1 MQPKD
6 NGKHSYLSPNFS
18 KINYAKP
25 NMETVLL
32 NQRIATTQNAQ
43 QLSFYHQYS
52 YIYFKPFN
60 KKIISNN
67 NTDTTSEH
75 KSESCKKP
83 LTYKLT
89 NLVKQDKFE
98 HTTPSKLPYMEE
110 IYQKHFKKTELN
122 KSHFLQQLNK
132 HFLSFQYDRYLNL
145 NELLNTIEYNE
156 NNREDQEDQTR
167 FYFELR
173 ANKIPP
179 KQKNTVKTDKDKK
192 SEGYLKINKF
202 ETKNNISFFKMK
214 HIKHVFLQTK
224 LYKPKSNTKS
234 NDQRSKACDKPLQN
248 YNKTIIKD
256 FIITGYLPKI
266 VNNINTFNALQLA
279 TDNSPSVSILKD
291 FWKYFNIKPF
301 SKSELNLYA

>member
-25 NMETVLL
+25 NTETVLL

-75 KSESCKKP
+75 KSESCKRP

-110 IYQKHFKKTELN
+110 IYQKHLEKTELN
-122 KSHFLQQLNK
+122 KIIFPELPDKN
-132 HFLSFQYDRYLNL
+132 FLSFQYDRYLSL
-145 NELLNTIEYNE
+145 NKLLNTIETNE
-156 NNREDQEDQTR
+156 NNKEDRTR
-167 FYFELR
+167 FYFELKV
-173 ANKIPP
+173 NKIPS
-179 KQKNTVKTDKDKK
+179 KRKNTVRTDKTGK
-192 SEGYLKINKF
+192 SSAYVKINKP
-202 ETKNNISFFKMK
+202 EIKDNIRFFKMK
-214 HIKHVFLQTK
+214 HVRHIFLQIK
-224 LYKPKSNTKS
+224 LYKSKFHTESDRQPKSCNGI
-234 NDQRSKACDKPLQN
+234 LQD
-248 YNKTIIKD
+248 YDKTIIKD
-256 FIITGYLPKI
+256 FIITGCLPKTI
-266 VNNINTFNALQLA
+266 KNSINPFNSLQA
-279 TDNSPSVSILKD
+279 DVGKTQNSLNILKD
-291 FWKYFNIKPF
+291 NLGYFSTQVFFKNEV
-301 SKSELNLYA
+301 SLYA